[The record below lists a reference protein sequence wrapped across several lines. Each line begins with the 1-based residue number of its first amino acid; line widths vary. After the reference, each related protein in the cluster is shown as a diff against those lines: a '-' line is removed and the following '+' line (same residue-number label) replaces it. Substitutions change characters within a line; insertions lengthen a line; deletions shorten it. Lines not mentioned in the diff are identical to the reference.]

1 MTTKIKHI
9 ARSKSTS
16 AAAHCAAEDGW
27 LPARR
32 VWERYG
38 VTDMTLWRWLRNERI
53 GFPQPTYFGR
63 FRYWRL
69 RDLLAWERACAKR
82 RGSDV

>member
-1 MTTKIKHI
+1 MTTKIKQI
-9 ARSKSTS
+9 TRSKNTL
-16 AAAHCAAEDGW
+16 AAAHRAAEDGY
-27 LPARR
+27 LPARK

-38 VTDMTLWRWLRNERI
+38 VTSMTLSRWLRNERI
-53 GFPQPTYFGR
+53 GFPEPTYFGR

-82 RGSDV
+82 SASDV